1 MRVID
6 LGADVAYVD
15 GLACMRATMER
26 IDDDGPALILI
37 EHRPTITITRRGGTH
52 AFVSPRALIEADR
65 GGDVT
70 FHGPGQL
77 TAYPILRLGP
87 TSLGCDVVGYVRALE
102 AAIVDVVV
110 ALGVPSARSIEGRD
124 HEGHFLTGVWCDAVG
139 DETTGCNSSP
149 PGDEHVDNS
158 PTRAALSV
166 NSSPPGDE
174 HVDNSPTREALS
186 VNSIAALA
194 FGPQAASS
202 GLRARSHAVEMR
214 RAKLAAIG
222 VGLGGGVTR
231 HGFALN
237 VSTHLEHYTRHI
249 VPCGLQESVTSL
261 ERLLARTP
269 SMREVKAR
277 VVDVAAP
284 QLQGWHRRL

>member
-52 AFVSPRALIEADR
+52 AFVSPRALIEADGIDVVEADR

-139 DETTGCNSSP
+139 DETTGC
-149 PGDEHVDNS
+149 
-158 PTRAALSV
+158 